1 MKLSMKE
8 IMLMNAL
15 QQVTGVMP
23 KDCLIEETLIS
34 FFVPEQLMGKAIGK
48 GAINVKDLETKL
60 NKRVELVPYF
70 EKPEDVFASSMEVN
84 FNSAKKNA
92 GKLILNLDSASR
104 AKAFKN
110 SSRIKRVKEFI
121 SRNYGLELII
131 N

>member
-1 MKLSMKE
+1 MKLSMNE

-48 GAINVKDLETKL
+48 AAVNVKDLELKL
-60 NKRVELVPYF
+60 KKRVEFVPYF
-70 EKPEDVFASSMEVN
+70 EKPEDVFASAMEVN
-84 FNSAKKNA
+84 YTAAKKTP
-92 GKLILNLDSASR
+92 GKLILSLDSASR

-110 SSRIKRVKEFI
+110 SSRIKRVREFI
-121 SRNYGLELII
+121 SRNYNLELIV

>member
-1 MKLSMKE
+1 MDD
-8 IMLMNAL
+8 IRLMNAL

-23 KDCLIEETLIS
+23 KDCLVEPTLIS

-60 NKRVELVPYF
+60 KKRVEFVPFF

-84 FNSAKKNA
+84 FTAVKKTPE
-92 GKLILNLDSASR
+92 KLVLNLDSASR

-110 SSRIKRVKEFI
+110 SSRIRRVREFI
-121 SRNYGLELII
+121 LRNYGLELII